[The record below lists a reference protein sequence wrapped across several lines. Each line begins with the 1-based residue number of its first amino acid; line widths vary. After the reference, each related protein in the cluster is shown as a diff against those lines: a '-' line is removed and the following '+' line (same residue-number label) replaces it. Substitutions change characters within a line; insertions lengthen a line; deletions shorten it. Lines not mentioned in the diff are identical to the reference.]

1 MPFARFELLV
11 GLRALWFSK
20 LQAFIDP
27 EEGITPS
34 VARQELKRQHQ
45 VMENWFPD
53 EERKRQ
59 VRGFVDDNESSG
71 RELIVANCWFM
82 AEKESQKMW
91 DVFASGE
98 GVVVKSTVGSLVKS
112 LTMSHEKYWIGKVNY
127 IDSSTYDGM
136 DAYSGSQAHLRA
148 FLKNNKFS
156 YENELRVATMNWVCP
171 GCLNSD
177 GSPPN
182 ERQRAG
188 YVSGGDRVG
197 IYVLV
202 NLMTLIAE
210 VRTSP
215 DTLHE
220 HRKKIELL
228 LNNAG
233 CAAPVRPSELSILRR
248 GDGEC
253 QSF

>member
-1 MPFARFELLV
+1 MIQISDLDPGEVIWRYMPFERFESLID
-11 GLRALWFSK
+11 LRALWFSK
-20 LQAFIDP
+20 LQTFIDREIDP
-27 EEGITPS
+27 EEGMTPS

-45 VMENWFPD
+45 AMEDWFPD

-59 VRGFVDDNESSG
+59 VRGFVEDNESSG
-71 RELIVANCWFM
+71 RELIVANCWFR

-98 GVVVKSTVGSLVKS
+98 GVVVKSTVGALAKS
-112 LTMSHEKYWIGKVNY
+112 LTMSHEKYWIGKVSY

-156 YENELRVATMNWVCP
+156 HENELRVATMNWVCR
-171 GCLNSD
+171 GCLNPD

-188 YVSGGDRVG
+188 YVSGDRPG
-197 IYVLV
+197 I
-202 NLMTLIAE
+202 
-210 VRTSP
+210 
-215 DTLHE
+215 
-220 HRKKIELL
+220 
-228 LNNAG
+228 
-233 CAAPVRPSELSILRR
+233 
-248 GDGEC
+248 
-253 QSF
+253 